1 MKNACRIND
10 DGTVSILLNLKDG
23 STLEALVT
31 AADYEKYAEP
41 FGGTWIAVKHQRTK
55 KYYCRGGRW
64 HNPDTGLFE
73 QPMLHRLIAKP
84 EKGEITAHIDHNTLD
99 CRPENMLNIPIGEDI
114 NNLVKHLGN
123 FERAAEKEQQQLE
136 SSAQPQPSLAKVEH
150 ITPVKGVSFHKGKG
164 KWEASPFYEGTRYR
178 LGYWIAEQ
186 LEEAN
191 AAVTELREIGPE
203 AYFEKHPKKKGRK

>member
-31 AADYEKYAEP
+31 AEDYEKYAEP

-55 KYYCRGGRW
+55 KYYCRGGRY
-64 HNPDTGLFE
+64 HNTETGLFE

-84 EKGEITAHIDHNTLD
+84 EKGEITVHINHNTLD
-99 CRPENMLNIPIGEDI
+99 CTPENMINIPIGADVAEY
-114 NNLVKHLGN
+114 LTKSVAV
-123 FERAAEKEQQQLE
+123 AA
-136 SSAQPQPSLAKVEH
+136 AQPVMEKYEPVYKVDYLQPVGEDLQ
-150 ITPVKGVSFHKGKG
+150 PVKGVSLHKVKD

-178 LGYWIAEQ
+178 LGYWSRDQ
-186 LEEAN
+186 LAAAN

-203 AYFEKHPKKKGRK
+203 AYFEKHPKKGRK